1 MKKQI
6 KKVSVWLCVLTLIL
20 PSVSVVKA
28 VGVNGLTGDIRPVAP
43 TTPSEYQT
51 PHLEPSTSTKDTTV
65 IKVTKVN
72 SANRGEAS
80 GNASRETTTAV
91 ETTTVAEATVTTS
104 EQKVNKPNKVTVKK
118 KITKKKSSKE
128 LRFTFKKVNNTKG
141 YQVAVYTSKKNAKK
155 NKNAIVKKFIKN
167 TKVKVISKK
176 LKNRKTLFVKV
187 RAYKLNGKAKVY
199 GNWSKAVKVTIK
211 K

>member
-28 VGVNGLTGDIRPVAP
+28 VGVNGLTGDITPVAP
-43 TTPSEYQT
+43 TVYQT
-51 PHLEPSTSTKDTTV
+51 IYLAPSTSTKDTTV

-155 NKNAIVKKFIKN
+155 NKNAIVKKYVKN
-167 TKVKVISKK
+167 TKVKVVSKK

-199 GNWSKAVKVTIK
+199 GNWSKAIKVTIK